1 MTVIFSTF
9 PVSEGDNLDKKQD
22 KLVGTVGQVIGFD
35 ESGNAVAS
43 NDVAE
48 LQAALSKRPTVE
60 EVAAMIDEKI
70 AAHNRSEESH
80 PTFLSVGEME
90 ETNGAET

>member
-1 MTVIFSTF
+1 LWGRISV
-9 PVSEGDNLDKKQD
+9 
-22 KLVGTVGQVIGFD
+22 
-35 ESGNAVAS
+35 
-43 NDVAE
+43 
-48 LQAALSKRPTVE
+48 ALSKRPTVE
-60 EVAAMIDEKI
+60 EVVAMIDEKI

>member
-1 MTVIFSTF
+1 MKF
-9 PVSEGDNLDKKQD
+9 LDKEG
-22 KLVGTVGQVIGFD
+22 LTYLWGRI
-35 ESGNAVAS
+35 S
-43 NDVAE
+43 
-48 LQAALSKRPTVE
+48 AALRKRPTVE

>member
-1 MTVIFSTF
+1 MKF
-9 PVSEGDNLDKKQD
+9 LDKEG
-22 KLVGTVGQVIGFD
+22 LTYLWGRI
-35 ESGNAVAS
+35 S
-43 NDVAE
+43 
-48 LQAALSKRPTVE
+48 AALSKRPTVE

-80 PTFLSVGEME
+80 PTFLAVGEME

>member
-1 MTVIFSTF
+1 MWGRIS
-9 PVSEGDNLDKKQD
+9 
-22 KLVGTVGQVIGFD
+22 
-35 ESGNAVAS
+35 
-43 NDVAE
+43 
-48 LQAALSKRPTVE
+48 AALRKRPTVE